1 MSAPNAKALKYA
13 SKPPKPK
20 SYSPEARVS
29 YLSKRLAS
37 QVGEGHLRQALKTV
51 DQRALPLSPSL
62 PLLSSPYFV
71 FSRKKGHR
79 PGAALLS
86 WES

>member
-13 SKPPKPK
+13 PKPSKPK

-51 DQRALPLSPSL
+51 DQRVFPLSPFP
-62 PLLSSPYFV
+62 PLLPSSCV
-71 FSRKKGHR
+71 LSKGR
-79 PGAALLS
+79 T
-86 WES
+86 